1 MQPLDVAV
9 FGPLKKQWKQILNR
23 WFRESRLQSV
33 TKEVFAGLLKQL
45 CEHVSEQHAIVG
57 FRVAGLWPINKE
69 IVLKKRVD
77 VDGDI
82 LEESV
87 ETTTSAIIKAIK
99 HVIAPVPS
107 GTYETKITRTKTC
120 TM

>member
-1 MQPLDVAV
+1 M
-9 FGPLKKQWKQILNR
+9 NR

-33 TKEVFAGLLKQL
+33 TKEVFPGLLKQL

-69 IVLKKRVD
+69 IVLKRRVD

-82 LEESV
+82 LE

-99 HVIAPVPS
+99 DVHPFHLKKLR
-107 GTYETKITRTKTC
+107 YL
-120 TM
+120 